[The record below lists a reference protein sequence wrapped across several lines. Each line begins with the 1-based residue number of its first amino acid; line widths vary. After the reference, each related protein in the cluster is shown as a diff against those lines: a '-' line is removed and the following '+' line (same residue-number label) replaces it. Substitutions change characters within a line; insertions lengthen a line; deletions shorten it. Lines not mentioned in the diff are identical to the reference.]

1 MLSYNFTCVE
11 CPDGHK
17 NWWKFILAGFVPLTF
32 FIMLFNIN
40 ITSSHLRGVVLYS
53 QVFSIPQ
60 MTRIILTVENQQE
73 VLKAMKAV
81 YPLYSFWNLDFFCSI
96 TPDICLKVSTMEAL
110 ALDYA
115 VAVYPII
122 LIIISYVLIELYDHN
137 VMCVVYLWKPF
148 YWILSFFRK
157 NWNIRTSV
165 IDSSATFF
173 LLFYVKILSVSSDIL
188 MFTSVH
194 SLNGSVY
201 HALYYDSSVTYFGKE
216 HMVYGILAIFSL
228 AFVVVIPT
236 LVLTL
241 YPFQYFQKFLSC
253 FPIQWHFLHAFVDSF
268 QGSYKDGTEPGTY
281 DCCWIAQFGL
291 YIRLALFML
300 PH

>member
-1 MLSYNFTCVE
+1 
-11 CPDGHK
+11 
-17 NWWKFILAGFVPLTF
+17 
-32 FIMLFNIN
+32 
-40 ITSSHLRGVVLYS
+40 
-53 QVFSIPQ
+53 
-60 MTRIILTVENQQE
+60 
-73 VLKAMKAV
+73 
-81 YPLYSFWNLDFFCSI
+81 
-96 TPDICLKVSTMEAL
+96 MEAL

-201 HALYYDSSVTYFGKE
+201 RALYYDSSVIYFGKE

-291 YIRLALFML
+291 YIRLALFFVYASTLTPMYFPYAL
-300 PH
+300 IIIL